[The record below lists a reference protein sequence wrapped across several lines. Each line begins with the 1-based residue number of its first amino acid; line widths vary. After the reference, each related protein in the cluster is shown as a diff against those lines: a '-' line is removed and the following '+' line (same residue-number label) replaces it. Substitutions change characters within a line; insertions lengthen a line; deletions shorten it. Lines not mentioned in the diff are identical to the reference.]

1 MARGAL
7 LPVADGDGASLLAK
21 VTVGV
26 ATPASS
32 PRTKYIAIAP
42 TRSPAPKSRPARRMT
57 TSGIGSVTTLDI
69 AEKQA
74 ERRTLWYVRSE
85 GSSRGAVSI
94 RPAGRGIDQKLGPS
108 S

>member
-7 LPVADGDGASLLAK
+7 PPVADGDGASLLAK
-21 VTVGV
+21 VTAGV
-26 ATPASS
+26 ALPALS
-32 PRTKYIAIAP
+32 PRTKYMAMAP

-69 AEKQA
+69 AEKLGGALYAVVRQA
-74 ERRTLWYVRSE
+74 RGRAAGRT
-85 GSSRGAVSI
+85 GI